1 MARSILQRMRFRRKS
16 LAQQVLEA
24 DDRSTVQSMHHTPQA
39 FTRQPTSIAHSNN
52 KTPKSG
58 GDTRSRMADALRYG
72 HGLDPPPGN
81 LSQIDEEDA
90 AGQRIMRAG
99 GEREREFAESTIM
112 VS

>member
-1 MARSILQRMRFRRKS
+1 
-16 LAQQVLEA
+16 
-24 DDRSTVQSMHHTPQA
+24 
-39 FTRQPTSIAHSNN
+39 
-52 KTPKSG
+52 
-58 GDTRSRMADALRYG
+58 MADALRYG